1 MIFYSPSGGFY
12 SSKIHGGNIPVDAVV
27 ITESKYSELL
37 SEQGLGKSIK
47 AGPDGMPVAVEPPGP
62 TDEQIMRKERAWR
75 DAELASVMWLRERHR
90 DQQETGGSTTLSG
103 DQFAELLAYLQA
115 LRDWPQ
121 SSDFPNSL
129 FRPEPPSWIEGIA
142 DY

>member
-1 MIFYSPSGGFY
+1 MIYYSPTGGFY
-12 SSKIHGGNIPVDAVV
+12 SSKLHSGNIPVDAVE
-27 ITESKYSELL
+27 ITQSKYTELL

-47 AGPDGMPVAVEPPGP
+47 AGPNGLPVAVEPPGP

-90 DQQETGGSTTLSG
+90 DQQEIGGSTTLSN
-103 DQFAELLAYLQA
+103 DQFAELLVYMQA

-121 SSDFPNSL
+121 SPEFPAIEQ
-129 FRPEPPSWIEGIA
+129 RPVAPAWIAEQA
-142 DY
+142 Q

>member
-1 MIFYSPSGGFY
+1 MIYYSPTGGFY
-12 SSKIHGGNIPVDAVV
+12 SSKIHGGNIPVDAVE
-27 ITESKYSELL
+27 ITQSKYAELL

-47 AGPDGMPVAVEPPGP
+47 AGPDGLPVAVEPPGP

-90 DQQETGGSTTLSG
+90 DQQEIGGSTTLS
-103 DQFAELLAYLQA
+103 DVQFAELLVYMQA

-121 SSDFPNSL
+121 SPDFPTL
-129 FRPEPPSWIEGIA
+129 EQRPAAPAWIAEQA
-142 DY
+142 Q